1 MQIAQGIKDAISEA
15 IDQLLRYSE
24 QRAAKGEGNAPLFYY
39 NQFVVATCRQEAKF
53 GTITTHTEK
62 YFGSSGKWGGGDV
75 VGTFRIPNLLPVR
88 LSI

>member
-1 MQIAQGIKDAISEA
+1 MRLLSDAVDLLSGETDMVVHAGQTDSE
-15 IDQLLRYSE
+15 
-24 QRAAKGEGNAPLFYY
+24 
-39 NQFVVATCRQEAKF
+39 T
-53 GTITTHTEK
+53 